1 MAEGGHKEEYI
12 YPDPENDDLEW
23 WAETR
28 MNIRDVRSLYSSIN
42 YYQSI
47 WPGPP
52 ERQENEQKFLN
63 NFKIV
68 NGIPH
73 PEPNKMANG
82 LGCLVAQY
90 VAAFKMSAGDIY
102 IEKVKENNNKYLL
115 HNHKNGMT
123 YGFYKTLEEAQVK
136 ALEICNF

>member
-63 NFKIV
+63 NFK
-68 NGIPH
+68 
-73 PEPNKMANG
+73 
-82 LGCLVAQY
+82 
-90 VAAFKMSAGDIY
+90 
-102 IEKVKENNNKYLL
+102 ENLYR
-115 HNHKNGMT
+115 MIT
-123 YGFYKTLEEAQVK
+123 DYKFTHHVVEEADMPTTDDV
-136 ALEICNF
+136 

>member
-12 YPDPENDDLEW
+12 YPDPEKDDLDW
-23 WAETR
+23 WADCR

-63 NFKIV
+63 NFK
-68 NGIPH
+68 
-73 PEPNKMANG
+73 
-82 LGCLVAQY
+82 
-90 VAAFKMSAGDIY
+90 
-102 IEKVKENNNKYLL
+102 ENLYRMITDYNFT
-115 HNHKNGMT
+115 HHVV
-123 YGFYKTLEEAQVK
+123 EEADMPTTDDT
-136 ALEICNF
+136 